1 MLASLIKTTLL
12 KEQFVS
18 FDLLDKF
25 AGTNLT
31 LKKNDLN
38 ATLMSHNKGET
49 AVHGHHCSGDMAV
62 RMREVLARPWVGVC
76 VPKFVSILCI

>member
-31 LKKNDLN
+31 LKKM
-38 ATLMSHNKGET
+38 TSMP
-49 AVHGHHCSGDMAV
+49 
-62 RMREVLARPWVGVC
+62 R
-76 VPKFVSILCI
+76 